1 MASTHPIPL
10 NNLRN
15 GYTIVT
21 QVIPS
26 SDAVTADRPP
36 THPSSPL
43 GRFLKGEPKALGTV
57 QIMNGLFTLFLAL
70 LILGYSY
77 FSFIGYGLAVSFSI
91 IHLIAGSLTVSTSK
105 RLHPCKVKWT
115 LCMNIF
121 SALSAVISIILISM
135 YLMFSNRCYG
145 YECRYYYQSPG
156 LNGTF
161 LVFSLLQFSV
171 SVAITVFASKAT
183 CSDESSMNVVSVVPN
198 PESCFPMDTSF
209 SAPFTHMGF
218 GATNAMGVSSTPA
231 ELPPSYSETKRDSD
245 N

>member
-43 GRFLKGEPKALGTV
+43 GRFLKGEPKALG
-57 QIMNGLFTLFLAL
+57 
-70 LILGYSY
+70 SPW
-77 FSFIGYGLAVSFSI
+77 
-91 IHLIAGSLTVSTSK
+91 LTG
-105 RLHPCKVKWT
+105 
-115 LCMNIF
+115 I
-121 SALSAVISIILISM
+121 
-135 YLMFSNRCYG
+135 
-145 YECRYYYQSPG
+145 
-156 LNGTF
+156 F
-161 LVFSLLQFSV
+161 LVFSLLQLSV

-183 CSDESSMNVVSVVPN
+183 CSNESSMNVVSVVPNPESCFPMDTSFSAPFTHMIKKMASTHPIPLANLRKGYTIVTQVIPSSTDRPPTHPSSPLGKFLKGEPKALGMNVVSVVPN

-231 ELPPSYSETKRDSD
+231 ELPPSYSEAKRESD